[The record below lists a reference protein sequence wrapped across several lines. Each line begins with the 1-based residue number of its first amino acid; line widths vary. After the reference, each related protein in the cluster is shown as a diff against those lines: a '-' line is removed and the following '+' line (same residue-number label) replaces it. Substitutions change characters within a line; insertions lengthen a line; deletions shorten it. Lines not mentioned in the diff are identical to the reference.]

1 MNNNLTFNKIES
13 LPTHLKN
20 EVNDFVDFLLEK
32 EKRKAETKKPN
43 DIQNFSGIISGYE
56 ADLWKKTI
64 EEGCGKIDYD
74 GWK

>member
-1 MNNNLTFNKIES
+1 MSNILTFNKIES
-13 LPTHLKN
+13 LPNHLKN

-32 EKRKAETKKPN
+32 EKRIVEINKPR
-43 DIQNFSGIISGYE
+43 DTLKFSGILSEEE

-64 EEGCGKIDYD
+64 EEGCGKIDQD

>member
-13 LPTHLKN
+13 LPSDLKN

-32 EKRKAETKKPN
+32 EKRKAVNKFKEIKK
-43 DIQNFSGIISGYE
+43 FSGIISNEE

-64 EEGCGKIDYD
+64 DEGCGKIDDD

>member
-1 MNNNLTFNKIES
+1 MNNSLTFNKIES

-20 EVNDFVDFLLEK
+20 EVNDFVDFLLDK
-32 EKRKAETKKPN
+32 EKRKAETKKSN
-43 DIQNFSGIISGYE
+43 DIHKFSGIISDNE